1 MEYLLVVFGYQGEPE
16 KTANQICEQLTG
28 GFDPDNLR
36 YHFSDKSVILLFSS
50 ENDESTL
57 KKKLTEMF
65 GKKGVIFV
73 LLPYDEE
80 GNSINMVHSM
90 YPSFFDDNIQ
100 EEIKIKVSVIQD
112 TEFDDI
118 ANFEP
123 EEESLFIKKPKKVKK
138 QLSLDELLE
147 KINKVGY
154 NGLTQEEKN
163 LLDKYSEN
171 I

>member
-1 MEYLLVVFGYQGEPE
+1 
-16 KTANQICEQLTG
+16 
-28 GFDPDNLR
+28 
-36 YHFSDKSVILLFSS
+36 
-50 ENDESTL
+50 
-57 KKKLTEMF
+57 
-65 GKKGVIFV
+65 
-73 LLPYDEE
+73 
-80 GNSINMVHSM
+80 M

-112 TEFDDI
+112 TEFEDI

-123 EEESLFIKKPKKVKK
+123 EEEPLFIKKPKKVKK